1 MKFLLRWT
9 ASYRASSTASLILTS
24 ERGDSDG
31 TSMLLTWRNQPPSV
45 RDKAKMTGSLTREV
59 MWPKRL
65 AGWSDGTVYCLG
77 KKFEH
82 TGHPQ
87 TTAHRLTTYQ
97 LQTSGM
103 YHQQHTFVIT
113 HAQIQTDLIM
123 CTFKFCISTFQVLYL
138 LYSDRTEEIT
148 QASPYKEKRST
159 CVVHGVQQAWRAPKL
174 KKYQLLASSLP
185 RFFLFSIYPPGMLI
199 RLQTAELNLPCYL
212 EYYLP
217 SYGRGKVPEARKV
230 SEYRTESEGKLLQ
243 E

>member
-77 KKFEH
+77 RKFEH

-103 YHQQHTFVIT
+103 YHQQHTFVIA

-123 CTFKFCISTFQVLYL
+123 CTFKFCISNFKSCTCYTL
-138 LYSDRTEEIT
+138 TE
-148 QASPYKEKRST
+148 QKRS
-159 CVVHGVQQAWRAPKL
+159 HRQ
-174 KKYQLLASSLP
+174 
-185 RFFLFSIYPPGMLI
+185 
-199 RLQTAELNLPCYL
+199 
-212 EYYLP
+212 
-217 SYGRGKVPEARKV
+217 VPTNRREAHV
-230 SEYRTESEGKLLQ
+230 
-243 E
+243 